1 MFGLAAASARSA
13 VADVVVDERDMR
25 TIVERQSDSIALQRP
40 DRAVG
45 GKVATRSD
53 QLLARAWR

>member
-1 MFGLAAASARSA
+1 
-13 VADVVVDERDMR
+13 MR